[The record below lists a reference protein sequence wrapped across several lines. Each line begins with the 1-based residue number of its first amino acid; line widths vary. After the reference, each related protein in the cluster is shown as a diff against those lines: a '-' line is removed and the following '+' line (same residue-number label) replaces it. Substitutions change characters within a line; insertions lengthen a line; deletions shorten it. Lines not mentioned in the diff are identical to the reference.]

1 MMRTVLSL
9 ALAAL
14 LSVPALAADGVA
26 PGETVARLSDSA
38 QRIAVQDRLRATLRV
53 EVGDPDPRQAQG
65 EVNRRM
71 AAAVVKAKDA
81 AGVTVETGRYY
92 VYEERQPNRP
102 RRWVGTQT
110 LTLIAMDA
118 TPVLALVGQ
127 LQADGL
133 LISGLAYEL
142 SPDLRRRIERELI
155 PDAVGRVREK
165 VNALAQAMDFK
176 TVRYIEIKLRDGG
189 SGAQVMR
196 AMPMM
201 AQASAERAAPP
212 PTAEPGEVTVSVHI
226 EADVALSK

>member
-1 MMRTVLSL
+1 MMRTVLGL
-9 ALAAL
+9 VLAAL
-14 LSVPALAADGVA
+14 LFAPVMAADPLQ

-38 QRIAVQDRLRATLRV
+38 QRTVVQDRLRAVLRV
-53 EVGDPDPRQAQG
+53 EVGDADPRQAQG

-71 AAAVVKAKDA
+71 AAAIAKTKDA
-81 AGVTVETGRYY
+81 TGVTVETGRYH
-92 VYEERQPNRP
+92 VYDERQPNRP

-110 LTLIAMDA
+110 LILIAAEA

-133 LISGLAYEL
+133 LVSSLSYEL
-142 SPDLRRRIERELI
+142 SPELRRRVERELI
-155 PDAVGRVREK
+155 PDAVKRMREK
-165 VNALAQAMDFK
+165 IDVLAQAMDLK

-189 SGAQVMR
+189 GAQVMR

-201 AQASAERAAPP
+201 AQASTERVAPP

>member
-1 MMRTVLSL
+1 MTRAMLGL

-14 LSVPALAADGVA
+14 LSMPVGAADA
-26 PGETVARLSDSA
+26 PPPSETVARLSDSA
-38 QRIAVQDRLRATLRV
+38 QRLVVQDRLRAVLRV
-53 EVGDPDPRQAQG
+53 ELGDPDPRQVQG

-71 AAAVVKAKDA
+71 AAAVAKAKDV
-81 AGVTVETGRYY
+81 AGVAVETGRYY

-110 LTLIAMDA
+110 LTLLATEA
-118 TPVLALVGQ
+118 TPVLSLVGQ

-133 LISGLAYEL
+133 LASNLAYEL
-142 SPDLRRRIERELI
+142 SPELRRRIERELI

-165 VNALAQAMDFK
+165 VEALAQAMSLK

-189 SGAQVMR
+189 GTPMMR

-201 AQASAERAAPP
+201 AQASAERAAAP
-212 PTAEPGEVTVSVHI
+212 PTAEPGDVTVSVLI